1 MSTLTVDEVS
11 QRIKKGAPIT
21 GMVSFDDDEAPE
33 EIEETLTGTKLT
45 PNQMA
50 ELAED

>member
-1 MSTLTVDEVS
+1 MSTLTVDEAS

-21 GMVSFDDDEAPE
+21 GMVSFDDEAPE
-33 EIEETLTGTKLT
+33 EVEETLTGTKLT

-50 ELAED
+50 ELTED